1 MKTLNKIT
9 LATLLMILFT
19 SASFADSFKK
29 FKMQIKADQFIEV
42 ITKLENIIDENTFGT
57 SELRTMEVLKEC
69 TKEEQLIEEEIP
81 LMEIPLLRVS
91 VEELQLIVKSIT
103 QPEHEI
109 EENLP
114 FTNAYTAK

>member
-42 ITKLENIIDENTFGT
+42 ITKLENIIDEK
-57 SELRTMEVLKEC
+57 LPLKK
-69 TKEEQLIEEEIP
+69 TP
-81 LMEIPLLRVS
+81 LEPLS
-91 VEELQLIVKSIT
+91 
-103 QPEHEI
+103 
-109 EENLP
+109 
-114 FTNAYTAK
+114 